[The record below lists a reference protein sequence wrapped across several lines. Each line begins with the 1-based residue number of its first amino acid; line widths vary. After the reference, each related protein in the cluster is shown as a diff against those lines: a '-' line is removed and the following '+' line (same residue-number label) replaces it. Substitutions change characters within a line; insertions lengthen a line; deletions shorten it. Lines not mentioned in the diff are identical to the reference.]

1 MESPPQQ
8 TWSVPFCGRPNAGKS
23 SLISAL
29 SGKKLR
35 TGRSPGTTRRV
46 SVIPVFRDIVFLDL
60 PGFGKVSKRSRRFI
74 ESAKTR
80 LVKYLESNASKFLCS
95 VLVIDLTTFP
105 LVSEGLERKGIV
117 PLDVEFAS
125 FLLELTSTQ
134 DVPGSVIIGAN
145 KIDRLNSSN
154 LTRNLNLLTEKM
166 PSDVH
171 IIPISCKTKVGIRKI
186 RTKLKDVVIAKMG
199 RQYHGFLS

>member
-1 MESPPQQ
+1 MESQQ
-8 TWSVPFCGRPNAGKS
+8 RWSVPFCGRPNAGKS

-46 SVIPVFRDIVFLDL
+46 SAIPVFRDIAFLDL

-74 ESAKTR
+74 ESTKRR
-80 LVKYLESNASKFLCS
+80 LVQYLESNASKFLCS

-186 RTKLKDVVIAKMG
+186 RTKLKDVVITKMG
-199 RQYHGFLS
+199 RQYHSFLS